1 MKQAERIKQINT
13 RINEIRK
20 NPEFLDFDN
29 NCTELISEYN
39 DLRKEKIKLE
49 FNNFVDYSSNKGGLN
64 YNM

>member
-1 MKQAERIKQINT
+1 MKQSERIKQINT

-29 NCTELISEYN
+29 NCTPLISEYN